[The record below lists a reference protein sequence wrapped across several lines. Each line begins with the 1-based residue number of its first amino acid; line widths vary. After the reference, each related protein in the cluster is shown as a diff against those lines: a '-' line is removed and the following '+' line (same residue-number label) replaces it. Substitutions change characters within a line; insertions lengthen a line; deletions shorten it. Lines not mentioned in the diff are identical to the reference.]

1 MLKIGMRVYHM
12 QVAAQAETGTIKHV
26 RKRAGQVLIK
36 WDAGPCTS
44 HHISVIRELAK
55 KQPFDFNHLGPIWGV

>member
-12 QVAAQAETGTIKHV
+12 QVAAQAETGTIKHI
-26 RKRAGQVLIK
+26 RKRAGEVLIK
-36 WDAGPCTS
+36 WDAGPCSS

-55 KQPFDFNHLGPIWGV
+55 K